1 MQLTIDRSEVYWA
14 RLDLKGHHI
23 PIYYTTGK
31 RSEKIIELFSNE
43 SIIEGRDC
51 TRPSMT
57 YFTRSIFLSAMKSPA
72 FIL

>member
-1 MQLTIDRSEVYWA
+1 MQLTIDRSEVDWA
-14 RLDLKGHHI
+14 RLDLKGHYI
-23 PIYYTTGK
+23 PIYYMIRK

-51 TRPSMT
+51 TRPSMA